1 MPNKSTPNNNPR
13 EISDLTFNEQVFIW
27 ALRMK
32 LRGEEFFK
40 KVVAHCEKNLPPAAA
55 RISLNS
61 VAMVINSVR
70 YHGKKSLTLNCT
82 CMPNLSS
89 DELDLI
95 TLYRSVF
102 IEQNQ
107 INASIASSMVTIEG
121 TEMLVNA
128 LLSFHMAMETIDSPV
143 PKQTDRLLVA
153 RQKQYEVCVPASK
166 MIH

>member
-1 MPNKSTPNNNPR
+1 MQVTSTPGNNPR
-13 EISDLTFNEQVFIW
+13 EISDLNFNEQVFIW

-32 LRGEEFFK
+32 LRGEQFFK

-55 RISLNS
+55 RISLS
-61 VAMVINSVR
+61 SIEMVINSVR

-82 CMPNLSS
+82 CMPRLSH
-89 DELDLI
+89 DELELI
-95 TLYRSVF
+95 ILYRSVN
-102 IEQNQ
+102 IQQNQ

-121 TEMLVNA
+121 VEMLVNA

-143 PKQTDRLLVA
+143 QKQTDRLLVA
-153 RQKQYEVCVPASK
+153 RQKQYEVRVPASK